1 MHSLVIDRKLLVFQF
16 VGNNYAIDIV
26 FLDLHEHDKFLDQF
40 DLNISNKIYDKSDFT
55 NYFSNQYF
63 FQCKTLF
70 EPE

>member
-26 FLDLHEHDKFLDQF
+26 FLDLHEHDKFLGQF
-40 DLNISNKIYDKSDFT
+40 HLNISNKIYDKSDFT
-55 NYFSNQYF
+55 NYFSNQNF
-63 FQCKTLF
+63 LQCKTLF